1 MRILCGTILAAMALV
16 AQGAQIA
23 TEATEPTVSRKT
35 YETGVCVVGGGMAGI
50 CASVAA
56 ARNGV
61 KVVLVQDRPMLGGNA
76 SSEIRVPV
84 SSAYGYPLG
93 GGKVLENR
101 EGGLIEEIRLENIYR
116 NPSCNWQV
124 WDHVLWNFCAREPNL
139 TVLLNTSVMECATNA
154 NRIVSV
160 TGWDSISYSRVTVK
174 ADVFIDCS
182 GDGILRLS
190 GAAWMK
196 GRESRRN
203 FGESYAPEEGNLTVM
218 GTTLMVFSEP
228 SGVAADLSA
237 PPETAKPYASPQH
250 AFDGTKDVSWT
261 CGTLEWG
268 GETNT
273 IEAASHIRDE
283 LFKWSYGLWENE
295 KSVLKDGRDAEG
307 RIWER
312 TFVSSLPGKRESIR
326 FVGDHIL
333 TQNDLLAEG
342 RAFADNIGHG
352 GWPMD
357 DHFSAGMHA
366 QKQTTFNKCPKVYGI
381 PYRSLYSKNIDN
393 LMFAGRDISAT
404 HMALSST
411 RVQGTTSVLGQA
423 AGTAAAI
430 AVRHGT
436 TPRGVYKNHLAEL
449 QDTLQWQ
456 DQFIPWRD
464 RKIAALSKEGRI
476 SHETLRDGM
485 DRIRLDGGH
494 GAWLKPGGT
503 TEYAFDGPKT
513 FAGVRLVV
521 DTNMNDN
528 RWLVWWIG
536 PKKARRLPDEM
547 PRDFDVQVRVREEG
561 KGNGEGYAWKT
572 VAEVRDNYRRWIDLR
587 FDLPVKGDACR
598 VVWRRPWG
606 ETTDQRV
613 FSFEVY

>member
-1 MRILCGTILAAMALV
+1 MAV
-16 AQGAQIA
+16 AAQGAQIA

-35 YETGVCVVGGGMAGI
+35 YETEVCVVGGGMAGI

-56 ARNGV
+56 ARNGA

-84 SSAYGYPLG
+84 SGAYGDVLSN
-93 GGKVLENR
+93 GKVLENR
-101 EGGLIEEIRLENIYR
+101 EGGIIEEIRLENIYR

-160 TGWDSISYSRVTVK
+160 TGWDSISYTRVTVK

-196 GRESRRN
+196 GRESRRD

-250 AFDGTKDVSWT
+250 AFDGTKDISWT

-326 FVGDHIL
+326 FIGDHIL

-464 RKIAALSKEGRI
+464 RKITALSKKGRI
-476 SHETLRDGM
+476 SHEVLRDGM

-513 FAGVRLVV
+513 FEGVRLVV

-547 PRDFDVQVRVREEG
+547 PRDFNVQVRSG
-561 KGNGEGYAWKT
+561 GEWKT
-572 VAEVRDNYRRWIDLR
+572 VKVVRDNYRRWMDIR
-587 FDLPVKGDACR
+587 FDMPIAGDACR
-598 VVWRRPWG
+598 VVWTRPWG
-606 ETTDQRV
+606 ETTEQRV

>member
-1 MRILCGTILAAMALV
+1 MKIPGAAILAAAAMFA
-16 AQGAQIA
+16 AHGAETH
-23 TEATEPTVSRKT
+23 TEATSATVAEKCIDT
-35 YETGVCVVGGGMAGI
+35 EVCVVGGGMAGI

-56 ARNGV
+56 ARNGA

-84 SSAYGYPLG
+84 SGAYGDVLPN
-93 GGKVLENR
+93 GKVLENR
-101 EGGLIEEIRLENIYR
+101 EGGLIEEIRLENVYR
-116 NPSCNWQV
+116 NPACSWQV

-139 TVLLNTSVMECATNA
+139 TVLLNTSVMECETNA
-154 NRIVSV
+154 NHIVSV
-160 TGWDSISYSRVTVK
+160 TGWDSISYTRVTVK

-196 GRESRRN
+196 GRESRRD

-326 FVGDHIL
+326 FIGDHIL

-464 RKIAALSKEGRI
+464 RKITALSKKGRI
-476 SHETLRDGM
+476 SHEVLRDGM

-513 FAGVRLVV
+513 FEGVRLVV

-547 PRDFDVQVRVREEG
+547 PRDFNVQVRSG
-561 KGNGEGYAWKT
+561 GEWKT
-572 VAEVRDNYRRWIDLR
+572 VKVVRDNYRRWMDIR
-587 FDLPVKGDACR
+587 FDMPIAGDACR
-598 VVWRRPWG
+598 VVWTRPWG
-606 ETTDQRV
+606 ETTEQRV

>member
-1 MRILCGTILAAMALV
+1 MGKYIAFGAFLCSLA

-35 YETGVCVVGGGMAGI
+35 YETEVCVVGGGMAGI

-56 ARNGV
+56 ARNGA

-124 WDHVLWNFCAREPNL
+124 WDHVLWNFCAREKNL

-160 TGWDSISYSRVTVK
+160 TGWDSISYTRVTVK

-196 GRESRRN
+196 GRESRRD

-228 SGVAADLSA
+228 SGVAADFSA

-268 GETNT
+268 GEPYTRRAFQVVLRALGEREERPERRT
-273 IEAASHIRDE
+273 RRRGPHLGAHVR
-283 LFKWSYGLWENE
+283 LFPSGQARVDTLH
-295 KSVLKDGRDAEG
+295 RRPHPDAE
-307 RIWER
+307 RPSR
-312 TFVSSLPGKRESIR
+312 RRP
-326 FVGDHIL
+326 
-333 TQNDLLAEG
+333 
-342 RAFADNIGHG
+342 
-352 GWPMD
+352 
-357 DHFSAGMHA
+357 
-366 QKQTTFNKCPKVYGI
+366 
-381 PYRSLYSKNIDN
+381 
-393 LMFAGRDISAT
+393 
-404 HMALSST
+404 
-411 RVQGTTSVLGQA
+411 RVRGQH
-423 AGTAAAI
+423 
-430 AVRHGT
+430 R
-436 TPRGVYKNHLAEL
+436 
-449 QDTLQWQ
+449 
-456 DQFIPWRD
+456 
-464 RKIAALSKEGRI
+464 
-476 SHETLRDGM
+476 
-485 DRIRLDGGH
+485 
-494 GAWLKPGGT
+494 
-503 TEYAFDGPKT
+503 
-513 FAGVRLVV
+513 
-521 DTNMNDN
+521 
-528 RWLVWWIG
+528 
-536 PKKARRLPDEM
+536 ARRLAD
-547 PRDFDVQVRVREEG
+547 G
-561 KGNGEGYAWKT
+561 
-572 VAEVRDNYRRWIDLR
+572 
-587 FDLPVKGDACR
+587 
-598 VVWRRPWG
+598 
-606 ETTDQRV
+606 
-613 FSFEVY
+613 

>member
-1 MRILCGTILAAMALV
+1 MRILCGTILAAAMALV
-16 AQGAQIA
+16 AHGAQIA

-35 YETGVCVVGGGMAGI
+35 YETEVCVVGGGMAGI

-56 ARNGV
+56 ARNGA

-84 SSAYGYPLG
+84 SGAYGDVLPN
-93 GGKVLENR
+93 GKVLENR

-116 NPSCNWQV
+116 NPTCSWQV

-139 TVLLNTSVMECATNA
+139 TVLLNTSVMECATNGS
-154 NRIVSV
+154 RIVSV
-160 TGWDSISYSRVTVK
+160 TGWDSISYTRVTVAAK
-174 ADVFIDCS
+174 IFIDCS

-190 GAAWMK
+190 GAEWMK
-196 GRESRRN
+196 GRESRRD

-342 RAFADNIGHG
+342 KAFKDNIGHG

-357 DHFSAGMHA
+357 DHYSSGMYA
-366 QKQTTFNKCPKVYGI
+366 RKQTVFNKCPKVYGI
-381 PYRSLYSKNIDN
+381 PYRALYSRNVEN

-411 RVQGTTSVLGQA
+411 RVQATCAVMGQA
-423 AGTAAAI
+423 VGTAAAI
-430 AVRHGT
+430 AVREKT

-464 RKIAALSKEGRI
+464 RKIAALSKKGRI
-476 SHETLRDGM
+476 SHEVLRDGM

-494 GAWLKPGGT
+494 GAWLKPGET
-503 TEYAFDGPKT
+503 TEYTFDGPAE
-513 FAGVRLVV
+513 FSGVRLVV

-547 PRDFDVQVRVREEG
+547 PRDFDVQVRSG
-561 KGNGEGYAWKT
+561 GEWKT
-572 VAEVRDNYRRWIDLR
+572 VKVVRDNYRRWLDLR
-587 FDLPVKGDACR
+587 FDMPIAGDACR
-598 VVWRRPWG
+598 VVWTRPWG
-606 ETTDQRV
+606 ETTEQRV

>member
-1 MRILCGTILAAMALV
+1 MRILCGTILAAMAV
-16 AQGAQIA
+16 AAQGAQIA

-35 YETGVCVVGGGMAGI
+35 YETEVCVVGGGMAGI

-56 ARNGV
+56 ARNGA

-84 SSAYGYPLG
+84 SGAYGDVLSN
-93 GGKVLENR
+93 GKVLENR
-101 EGGLIEEIRLENIYR
+101 EGGIIEEIRLENIYR

-160 TGWDSISYSRVTVK
+160 TGWDSISYTRVTVK

-196 GRESRRN
+196 GRESRRD

-250 AFDGTKDVSWT
+250 AFDGTKDISWT

-326 FVGDHIL
+326 FIGDHIL

-464 RKIAALSKEGRI
+464 RKITALSKKGRI
-476 SHETLRDGM
+476 SHEVLRDGM

-513 FAGVRLVV
+513 FEGVRLVV

-547 PRDFDVQVRVREEG
+547 PRDFNVQVRSG
-561 KGNGEGYAWKT
+561 GEWKT
-572 VAEVRDNYRRWIDLR
+572 VKVVRDNYRRWMDIR
-587 FDLPVKGDACR
+587 FDMPIAGDACR
-598 VVWRRPWG
+598 VVWTRPWG
-606 ETTDQRV
+606 ETTEQRV

>member
-1 MRILCGTILAAMALV
+1 MKIPGAAILAAAAMFA
-16 AQGAQIA
+16 AYGAETH
-23 TEATEPTVSRKT
+23 TEATEPTVAKKT
-35 YETGVCVVGGGMAGI
+35 YETEVCVVGGGMAGI

-56 ARNGV
+56 ARNGA

-84 SSAYGYPLG
+84 SGAYGDVLPN
-93 GGKVLENR
+93 GKVLENR

-124 WDHVLWNFCAREPNL
+124 WDHVLWNFCAREKNL

-160 TGWDSISYSRVTVK
+160 TGWDSISYTRVTVK

-196 GRESRRN
+196 GRESRRD

-326 FVGDHIL
+326 FIGDHIL

-381 PYRSLYSKNIDN
+381 PYRSLYSRNVEN

-449 QDTLQWQ
+449 QDALQWQ

-464 RKIAALSKEGRI
+464 RKITVLSKKGRI
-476 SHETLRDGM
+476 SHEVLRDGM

-494 GAWLKPGGT
+494 GAWLKPDET
-503 TEYAFDGPKT
+503 TEYSFDSPAT
-513 FAGVRLVV
+513 FSGVRLVV

-547 PRDFDVQVRVREEG
+547 PRDFNVQVRSG
-561 KGNGEGYAWKT
+561 GEWKT
-572 VAEVRDNYRRWIDLR
+572 VKVVRDNYRRWMDIR
-587 FDLPVKGDACR
+587 FDMPIAGDACR
-598 VVWRRPWG
+598 VVWTRPWG
-606 ETTDQRV
+606 ETTEQRV

>member
-1 MRILCGTILAAMALV
+1 MRIFCGTIITAAALAV
-16 AQGAQIA
+16 QGAQIA
-23 TEATEPTVSRKT
+23 TEATEPTVSRRT
-35 YETGVCVVGGGMAGI
+35 YDTEVCVVGGGMAGI

-56 ARNGV
+56 ARNGA

-84 SSAYGYPLG
+84 SSAYGEVLPD
-93 GGKVLENR
+93 GKILENR

-116 NPSCNWQV
+116 NQSCNWQV
-124 WDHVLWNFCAREPNL
+124 WDHVLWNFCAREKNL
-139 TVLLNTSVMECATNA
+139 TVLLNTSVMECATEE

-160 TGWDSISYSRVTVK
+160 TGWDSISYTRVTVR

-190 GAAWMK
+190 GADWMK
-196 GRESRRN
+196 GRESRRD

-218 GTTLMVFSEP
+218 GSTLNVFMEP
-228 SGVAADLSA
+228 SGIVPDSSAA
-237 PPETAKPYASPQH
+237 PETAKPYASPQH
-250 AFDGTKDVSWT
+250 EFDGTRDCYWT

-273 IEAASHIRDE
+273 IAAASHIRDE
-283 LFKWSYGLWENE
+283 LFKWSYGLWEKE
-295 KSVLKDGRDAEG
+295 KAALPGGRDAKG
-307 RIWER
+307 RVWER

-326 FVGDHIL
+326 YIGDHIL

-342 RAFADNIGHG
+342 KSFADNIGHG

-357 DHFSAGMHA
+357 DHFSSGMFA
-366 QKQTTFNKCPKVYGI
+366 ERQTTFNKCPKVYGI
-381 PYRSLYSKNIDN
+381 PYRVLYSKNIDN

-411 RVQGTTSVLGQA
+411 RVQGTTSVMGQA

-430 AVRHGT
+430 AVRKKT
-436 TPRGVYKNHLAEL
+436 TPRGVYRSHLAEL

-476 SHETLRDGM
+476 SHEVLRDGM

-494 GAWLKPGGT
+494 GAWLKPGEA
-503 TEYAFDGPKT
+503 TEYVFDGRKT

-536 PKKARRLPDEM
+536 SKKARRLPDEM
-547 PRDFDVQVRVREEG
+547 PRDFEVQVRVREEEN
-561 KGNGEGYAWKT
+561 GNEYEWKT
-572 VAEVRDNYRRWIDLR
+572 VATVRDNYRRWLDLR
-587 FDLPVKGDACR
+587 FDSPVNGDACR
-598 VVWRRPWG
+598 VVWKRPWG